1 VLAVLSQRLGVDLV
15 LAGSEAR
22 ALADQSV
29 GHHMRL
35 LTGVAPNGSTLY
47 TYSPSEPIL
56 ALAAASILHDR
67 VRDDRVRDRGW
78 GPVLDTFSKNLC
90 KSGLVE
96 KGLLGELAAR
106 TLLIIARDFATPD
119 PNLLNPILLL
129 DFLDTLFGNKSWRNS
144 GSTPLADTFAD
155 TYVDFTHWIVTKDS
169 ISEAKDQ

>member
-1 VLAVLSQRLGVDLV
+1 VFAVLSQRLCVDPV
-15 LAGSEAR
+15 LASSEAME
-22 ALADQSV
+22 LADRSV

-35 LTGVAPNGSTLY
+35 LTGVAPDGRILY

-56 ALAAASILHDR
+56 ALAAASILHNEDR
-67 VRDDRVRDRGW
+67 GRGW
-78 GPVLDTFSKNLC
+78 GPVLDTFSKGLC
-90 KSGLVE
+90 ESGLVE

-119 PNLLNPILLL
+119 PTIINPILLL

-144 GSTPLADTFAD
+144 GSTLLADTFAD

-169 ISEAKDQ
+169 VFEAHDQ